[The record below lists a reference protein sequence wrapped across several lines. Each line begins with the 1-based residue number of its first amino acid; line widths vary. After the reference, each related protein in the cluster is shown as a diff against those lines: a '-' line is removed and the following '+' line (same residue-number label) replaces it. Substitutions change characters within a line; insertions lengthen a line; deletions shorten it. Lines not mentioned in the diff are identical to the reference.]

1 MEPHGAAYG
10 FISNGSLYVETF
22 KLQPRPEDFNDRYIF
37 FGRQVAMF
45 DGRIV
50 VGAQRDNS
58 SDSQLNGTAVFSYTR
73 SGSSVLPRGFAL
85 RNFASS
91 SLALADQ
98 RLLVGIACN
107 RSSPGFCPGETL
119 FYRLNVFE

>member
-1 MEPHGAAYG
+1 
-10 FISNGSLYVETF
+10 
-22 KLQPRPEDFNDRYIF
+22 
-37 FGRQVAMF
+37 MF

-58 SDSQLNGTAVFSYTR
+58 SNSQLNGTAVFSYTR
-73 SGSSVLPRGFAL
+73 SGSSISPRGVAL
-85 RNFASS
+85 RDFASNA
-91 SLALADQ
+91 LALADQ

-107 RSSPGFCPGETL
+107 RISTGFCPGETL